1 MTLTDDEVDAALPDN
16 WDREGDEIV
25 RIYEFDDYLTGV
37 DFTTDCA
44 EIADEAF
51 HHPELIIGFRSVE
64 VRLTSHEA
72 GGITDD
78 DIQLAEQFDDEY

>member
-1 MTLTDDEVDAALPDN
+1 MTLSDEEIAAQLPAD

-25 RIYEFDDYLTGV
+25 RVYEFDDYLTGV
-37 DFTTDCA
+37 DFAADLA

-78 DIQLAEQFDDEY
+78 DIRLAEQFDDEF